1 MLGRGDDLLANPTLL
16 LTGLKAYY
24 IHLVLIVTPERGKE
38 DTERRAPSEVMVSG
52 KLEKGKSRD
61 LPPPRSW
68 SLGTP
73 LETTPTR
80 TLELGVG
87 LLGVWEAVASSGSCD
102 SEEPLAVWEAEA
114 SSDFW
119 GSEEPLESLMKI
131 Y

>member
-16 LTGLKAYY
+16 LTGLKVYY
-24 IHLVLIVTPERGKE
+24 IHLVLIVTPERGKA

-61 LPPPRSW
+61 SPPPRSL
-68 SLGTP
+68 SLGKP

-87 LLGVWEAVASSGSCD
+87 LLGV
-102 SEEPLAVWEAEA
+102 
-114 SSDFW
+114 
-119 GSEEPLESLMKI
+119 
-131 Y
+131 